1 MQKTEIIVDPQVEEP
16 SNRTILDLAKH
27 FHVNGIQMREKL
39 MKGFSFESGIVN
51 IDEYAELFKH
61 FDITYRIVNPID
73 PRTKYHY
80 YKKCK
85 YPYSSIV
92 KSPFQE
98 LDAMDRLYS
107 MFNDIYLTVPAD
119 RSKRFFQ
126 ARKEVYDHLSDEC
139 FSYSAPTS
147 MGKSFVMRMFIKA
160 QIVSGIKMNFAL
172 IVPTKALINEVR
184 SEIIKKDLAAISIFP
199 LTRQS
204 VYVLPSAQT
213 IH

>member
-1 MQKTEIIVDPQVEEP
+1 MALYPDNQLVAYYAGSVLT
-16 SNRTILDLAKH
+16 STGNFLGLD
-27 FHVNGIQMREKL
+27 
-39 MKGFSFESGIVN
+39 
-51 IDEYAELFKH
+51 
-61 FDITYRIVNPID
+61 
-73 PRTKYHY
+73 
-80 YKKCK
+80 
-85 YPYSSIV
+85 IV

-107 MFNDIYLTVPAD
+107 MFSDIYLTVPAD

-126 ARKEVYDHLSDEC
+126 AQKEVYDHLSDEC

-184 SEIIKKDLAAISIFP
+184 SEIIKKDLAGLLEQYQYHVISAASDMA
-199 LTRQS
+199 LE
-204 VYVLPSAQT
+204 
-213 IH
+213 IHPDHNFILV